1 MIPILYAKNE
11 STFSHNGYGLLT
23 DTVKATVT
31 EERNGAYELS
41 LQYPITG
48 QWYDKIAEGCIIK
61 AKANETSEPQ
71 LFRIYKSSKP
81 LKGVVTFSA
90 EHISYDLNGIPT
102 LGFSIKSATPQMAM
116 LRAIDE
122 AGLPCPFTA
131 VSDIS
136 TLNSTEIVTPCS
148 VRAILGG
155 QTGSILDVWGGEFEF
170 DNFTV
175 RLHEKRGADNGVLI
189 EYGKNLNDLKQEA
202 NIAECYTHLM
212 PYAVYTEE
220 SDDEDAE
227 KQEVY
232 VFLSEKV
239 LPLPAA
245 ENIGHSK
252 AYIMDFSGEFEDGE
266 AITEAALRQKA
277 TAYAAGAA
285 LGVPKVSIT
294 VSFVQLWQ
302 TEEYKNIAPLE
313 RVRLCDTVTVHF
325 SQLGVKASAKV
336 IKTVYDSLEEKYESV
351 ELGDAKSTLAD
362 TLNKQQAA
370 IEQLAESIKRG
381 NAKASEELKKAIEN
395 ATKLITGQSGGYVV
409 LNPAEKP
416 QEILILDK
424 PTIEEAVRVWRWN
437 SAGLGY
443 SSTGYNGTYALAM
456 TMDGAIVADFIAAG
470 TLNGAL
476 LQADSVK
483 AVAISAE
490 YKREVTDAIGNV
502 ESSVTQAFKVA
513 DEELLSSINRK
524 FADYATT
531 EEMSSAIQQSA
542 DAISLTV
549 TAARTYAE
557 TLAADA
563 ERNANDYTEEQLEA
577 YPTSE
582 EMSSAIQQS
591 ADAISL
597 TVTAARTYAEAL
609 AADAESGANEYT
621 DGKLT
626 SYPTKTEMSSEI
638 TQLADKISLVV
649 TSTSGGNVIDS
660 ASIIAAIN
668 DDTSSVSINAGK
680 IDLTAYAKSSE
691 VYDEAYEAAGDAIYD
706 GITLTTTNGS
716 TSSTIRIKHNG
727 VTIDSASVSFSG
739 VVTFD
744 DLETEGNTTING
756 ANITTGTI
764 SADYIDTEQ
773 LACTRL
779 YAKNNPNGYFAKLN
793 GSYGDFGIFN
803 SSASDSTNSKSS
815 YCMFGIYHNVPSISL
830 YSYGYKYMLVNS
842 SNDKVTAYGTWDFS
856 SATVN
861 GISGGSGSSVAVF
874 G

>member
-11 STFSHNGYGLLT
+11 TDFLHNGIGFLR
-23 DTVKATVT
+23 DTAKATVT
-31 EERNGAYELS
+31 EERNGSYELS

-48 QWYDKIAEGCIIK
+48 QWYDKITEGCIIK

-71 LFRIYKSSKP
+71 LFRVYKSSKP
-81 LKGVVTFSA
+81 LKGLVTYSA

-102 LGFSIKSATPQMAM
+102 LGFSIKSATPQMAIN
-116 LRAIDE
+116 RAIEE
-122 AGLPCPFTA
+122 AGLPCPFS
-131 VSDIS
+131 VISDIS
-136 TLNSTEIVTPCS
+136 TLNSTAIPTPCS

-155 QTGSILDVWGGEFEF
+155 QEGSVLDVWGGEYEF
-170 DNFTV
+170 DNFV
-175 RLHEKRGADNGVLI
+175 IKLHEQRGADNGVLI
-189 EYGKNLNDLKQEA
+189 EYGKNLKDLKQEA
-202 NIAECYTHLM
+202 NIADCYTHLM
-212 PYAVYTEE
+212 PYAVYQEDGE
-220 SDDEDAE
+220 DDEE

-239 LPLPAA
+239 LPLQKA

-252 AYIMDFSGEFEDGE
+252 AYIMDFSAEFGEDEK
-266 AITEAALRQKA
+266 ITEAALREKA
-277 TAYAAGAA
+277 TAYAAGAG
-285 LGVPKVSIT
+285 LGTPKVSIT
-294 VSFVQLWQ
+294 VSFIQLWQ

-313 RVRLCDTVTVHF
+313 RVKLCDTVTVHF
-325 SQLGVKASAKV
+325 SQLGVNASAKV
-336 IKTVYDSLEEKYESV
+336 IKTVYDSLAEKYESV

-362 TLNKQQAA
+362 AINAQNTA
-370 IEQLAESIKRG
+370 IEQIKDSIRKG
-381 NAKASEELKKAIEN
+381 QAKASEELKKAILN
-395 ATKLITGQSGGYVV
+395 ATNLITGHSGGYVV

-416 QEILILDK
+416 QEILILDA
-424 PTIEEAVRVWRWN
+424 PTIEEAVKVWRWN
-437 SAGLGY
+437 SGGLGY
-443 SSTGYNGTYALAM
+443 SSTGYNGEFALAM
-456 TMDGAIVADFIAAG
+456 TMDGAIVADFITAG
-470 TLNGAL
+470 TLNGVL

-483 AVAISAE
+483 ASAISAE
-490 YKREVTDAIGNV
+490 YKQEVTDAIGNV

-513 DEELLSSINRK
+513 DQELLSSINVK
-524 FADYATT
+524 LADYATT
-531 EEMSSAIQQSA
+531 EEMSSAIKQSA
-542 DAISLTV
+542 DEISLTV

-557 TLAADA
+557 T
-563 ERNANDYTEEQLEA
+563 
-577 YPTSE
+577 
-582 EMSSAIQQS
+582 
-591 ADAISL
+591 
-597 TVTAARTYAEAL
+597 L

-744 DLETEGNTTING
+744 DLETEGYTTING

-764 SADYIDTEQ
+764 SADRISTNIAQVAGNLYI
-773 LACTRL
+773 
-779 YAKNNPNGYFAKLN
+779 
-793 GSYGDFGIFN
+793 GSSSASGTKSIIFN
-803 SSASDSTNSKSS
+803 SGASMGTIGDHLGDLSPTGLYFSGSSVQFRGLGNDSG
-815 YCMFGIYHNVPSISL
+815 YDEPMIYAN
-830 YSYGYKYMLVNS
+830 GYLL
-842 SNDKVTAYGTWDFS
+842 
-856 SATVN
+856 ATQDWVLDHA
-861 GISGGSGSSVAVF
+861 GSGTSVAVF

>member
-11 STFSHNGYGLLT
+11 TDFLHNGIGFLR
-23 DTVKATVT
+23 DTAKATVT
-31 EERNGAYELS
+31 EERNGSYELS

-48 QWYDKIAEGCIIK
+48 QWYDKITEGCIIK

-71 LFRIYKSSKP
+71 LFRVYKSSKP
-81 LKGVVTFSA
+81 LKGLVTYSA

-102 LGFSIKSATPQMAM
+102 LGFSIKSATPQMAIN
-116 LRAIDE
+116 RAITE
-122 AGLPCPFTA
+122 AGLPCPFS
-131 VSDIS
+131 VISDIS
-136 TLNSTEIVTPCS
+136 TLNSTSIPTPCS

-155 QTGSILDVWGGEFEF
+155 QEGSVLDVWGGEYEF
-170 DNFTV
+170 DNFV
-175 RLHEKRGADNGVLI
+175 IKLHEQRGADNGVLI
-189 EYGKNLNDLKQEA
+189 EYGKNLKDLKQEA
-202 NIAECYTHLM
+202 NIADCYTHLM
-212 PYAVYTEE
+212 PYAVYQEDGE
-220 SDDEDAE
+220 DDEE

-239 LPLPAA
+239 LPLQKA

-252 AYIMDFSGEFEDGE
+252 AYIMDFSAEFGEDEK
-266 AITEAALRQKA
+266 ITEAALRKKA
-277 TAYAAGAA
+277 TAYAAGAG
-285 LGVPKVSIT
+285 LGAPKVSIT
-294 VSFVQLWQ
+294 VSFIQLWQ

-313 RVRLCDTVTVHF
+313 RVKLCDTVTVHF
-325 SQLGVKASAKV
+325 SQLGVNASAKV
-336 IKTVYDSLEEKYESV
+336 IKTVYDSLAEKYESV

-362 TLNKQQAA
+362 TINAQNNA
-370 IEQLAESIKRG
+370 IEQIKDSIRKG
-381 NAKASEELKKAIEN
+381 QAKASEELKKAILN
-395 ATKLITGQSGGYVV
+395 ATNLITGHSGGYVV

-416 QEILILDK
+416 QEILILDA
-424 PTIEEAVRVWRWN
+424 PTIEEAVKVWRWN
-437 SAGLGY
+437 SGGLGY
-443 SSTGYNGTYALAM
+443 SSTGYNGEFALAM
-456 TMDGAIVADFIAAG
+456 TMDGAIVADFITAG
-470 TLNGAL
+470 TLNGVL

-483 AVAISAE
+483 ASAISAE
-490 YKREVTDAIGNV
+490 YKQEVTDAIGNV

-513 DEELLSSINRK
+513 DQELLSSINIK
-524 FADYATT
+524 LADYATT
-531 EEMSSAIQQSA
+531 EEMSSAIKQSA

-557 TLAADA
+557 T
-563 ERNANDYTEEQLEA
+563 
-577 YPTSE
+577 
-582 EMSSAIQQS
+582 
-591 ADAISL
+591 
-597 TVTAARTYAEAL
+597 L

-680 IDLTAYAKSSE
+680 IDLTAYAKTSE
-691 VYDEAYEAAGDAIYD
+691 VYDEAYAAAGDAIYD

-744 DLETEGNTTING
+744 DLETEGYTTING

-764 SADYIDTEQ
+764 SADYIDTEN

-779 YAKNNPNGYFAKLN
+779 YAKSNANGYFAKLN
-793 GSYGDFGIFN
+793 GNYGDFGVFN
-803 SSASDSTNSKSS
+803 SSASDTATAASS
-815 YCMFGIYHNVPSISL
+815 YCMFGIYQNIPSISL
-830 YSYGYKYMLVNS
+830 YSYGYEFMLVNGDS
-842 SNDKVTAYGTWDFS
+842 DKVTVYGTWDFS
-856 SATVN
+856 NATLV